1 MVGRHAADLDLS
13 ILAGSGSEHDLGTG
27 QGRNLDV
34 VAVLDG
40 VLVDPRAVTQK
51 GSLAPVLRVQ
61 LPDLGLGLLRRAH
74 WYPAE
79 EPGFSG
85 RSSRRP
91 RQFGSPLERERVR
104 LSPWTEGRIRL
115 RGPTLRGKRLS
126 RLIGA
131 ISQDRS
137 CVSADFHFGWNR
149 TVTVCLLPVG
159 LTIDTAVSSPF
170 TLLP

>member
-79 EPGFSG
+79 EPGFPGEVQGTHGNSG
-85 RSSRRP
+85 LPLNVNESVYPRGRR
-91 RQFGSPLERERVR
+91 V
-104 LSPWTEGRIRL
+104 
-115 RGPTLRGKRLS
+115 
-126 RLIGA
+126 
-131 ISQDRS
+131 
-137 CVSADFHFGWNR
+137 VS
-149 TVTVCLLPVG
+149 V
-159 LTIDTAVSSPF
+159 
-170 TLLP
+170 